1 MSIMIGGINF
11 DRTPSYPYYA
21 PAMVNLLADVVRPA
35 ELANRCQVI
44 EFKITIGDCLRIVE
58 IIEKDLVGLA
68 KKDQPIDWKAAPVEG
83 RLEFSSIGGENEL
96 PAVQGYV
103 CATIAMV
110 CQRCLESF
118 EMPLET
124 PISAVFSDS
133 VSVGDLEKVS
143 RFDIWELDASAI
155 CLLDIIEESIV
166 MDLPLAPLHDSIES
180 CGALETQVPAATLR
194 VAGPFADLRS
204 QMDKLNK

>member
-1 MSIMIGGINF
+1 MIGGINF

-83 RLEFSSIGGENEL
+83 RLEFS
-96 PAVQGYV
+96 
-103 CATIAMV
+103 
-110 CQRCLESF
+110 
-118 EMPLET
+118 
-124 PISAVFSDS
+124 
-133 VSVGDLEKVS
+133 
-143 RFDIWELDASAI
+143 
-155 CLLDIIEESIV
+155 
-166 MDLPLAPLHDSIES
+166 
-180 CGALETQVPAATLR
+180 
-194 VAGPFADLRS
+194 
-204 QMDKLNK
+204 